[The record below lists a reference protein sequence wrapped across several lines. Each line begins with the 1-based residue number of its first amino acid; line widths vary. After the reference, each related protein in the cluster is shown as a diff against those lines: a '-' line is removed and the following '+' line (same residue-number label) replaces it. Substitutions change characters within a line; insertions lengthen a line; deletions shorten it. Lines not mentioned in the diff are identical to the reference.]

1 MFGMGSMARVRI
13 DGEEA
18 GRLTLALSQ
27 MVLSDD
33 MEFGQKARLLTVG
46 VAVVECCDRGR
57 GDPRDLLDRAQAMTQ
72 PEWPAEARGAVAEM
86 TAILR
91 KRIVS

>member
-13 DGEEA
+13 EVEEA

-27 MVLSDD
+27 MVLSEG
-33 MEFGQKARLLTVG
+33 MEFSQKAGLLTVG

-57 GDPRDLLDRAQAMTQ
+57 GDPRNLLDRAEAMARADL
-72 PEWPAEARGAVAEM
+72 PPAARNAIAEM
-86 TAILR
+86 TAILN